1 VWFVEEVVM
10 TENRV
15 QSKAAMLIRR
25 PVTEVF
31 EAFVNP
37 AITTQ
42 FWFTKSSGPL
52 ETGNT
57 VKWEWELYNA
67 STDVLVKAIE
77 PNRRLVIEWD
87 GYSGKAIV
95 EWTFTDMGDGTTFVR
110 ITESGFSGTPAEI
123 AQQAVDS
130 TGGFTL
136 VVCGLKALLEHNIHL
151 NLVADRF
158 PPGLPEGAG

>member
-1 VWFVEEVVM
+1 MGMVEEAVM
-10 TENRV
+10 TENGV
-15 QSKAAMLIRR
+15 QSKAAMLIRK
-25 PVTEVF
+25 PVAEVF

-42 FWFTKSSGPL
+42 VWFSKSSGPL
-52 ETGNT
+52 ETGKT
-57 VKWEWELYNA
+57 VTWEWELYNA
-67 STDVLVKAIE
+67 SADVLVKVVE
-77 PNRRLVIEWD
+77 PNQRIVIEWD
-87 GYSGKAIV
+87 GYRGKNVV

-110 ITESGFSGTPAEI
+110 ITESGFTGTPTEI

-136 VVCGLKALLEHNIHL
+136 VLCGLKALLEHNVNL
-151 NLVADRF
+151 NLIADRF